1 MPWSW
6 CLRLSVYPHQVESAA
21 QVTCYQLGRTICR
34 SRQLCRSDVQKS
46 VFEPSVSTQTARA
59 HSPSGSPRLRS
70 KLSVVASAAFV
81 RSLQSGGAHRP
92 RPKLIAHGEWP
103 LWVMH
108 PYVMK
113 FRFWPVWR
121 QIRRHEHH
129 PPTRLRLAPLTL
141 LPPFPPNR
149 PTPTSD

>member
-6 CLRLSVYPHQVESAA
+6 CQRLSVYPHQAESAA
-21 QVTCYQLGRTICR
+21 RVTCYQLGRTIRR
-34 SRQLCRSDVQKS
+34 SRQLCRSDVRKS
-46 VFEPSVSTQTARA
+46 VFVPSVSTQTARA
-59 HSPSGSPRLRS
+59 HSSSGSPRLRS

-103 LWVMH
+103 LWGMH

-121 QIRRHEHH
+121 QIRRQEHH
-129 PPTRLRLAPLTL
+129 PPTRVRIAPLRLVRA
-141 LPPFPPNR
+141 FPSKR
-149 PTPTSD
+149 SKAGSE